1 MNPDKQ
7 IIIDELLEKISAS
20 PFLFVV
26 DYSGMTVPEF
36 AQLRE
41 NLSQVGAV
49 CHVSKNT
56 YVREAANQKGLPDF
70 SEYLKGQTA
79 IVTGEEDAPG
89 AAKAIK
95 EFNKASK
102 KGAPKA
108 GVLDGEVLNESQIN
122 ALAELPSREELLAT
136 LLAVI
141 NAPAAKLVRTINEP
155 ASALAR
161 VLQAKADKG

>member
-7 IIIDELLEKISAS
+7 IIIDELLAQISAS

-41 NLSQVGAV
+41 RLDQVGAV

-56 YVREAANQKGLPDF
+56 YVREAANQQGLPDF
-70 SEYLKGQTA
+70 SSYLKGQTA
-79 IVTGEEDAPG
+79 IVTGDEDAPG

-95 EFNKASK
+95 EFNKTAK
-102 KGAPKA
+102 KGSPKV
-108 GVLDGEVLNESQIN
+108 GVLDGDLLDESQIN
-122 ALAELPSREELLAT
+122 ALADLPSRDELLAT
-136 LLAVI
+136 LLNVI
-141 NAPAAKLVRTINEP
+141 NAPASKLVRTINEP
-155 ASALAR
+155 AASLAR
-161 VLQAKADKG
+161 VLQAKSDKG